1 MLVFRICQIF
11 LSELH
16 SWGLIIAK
24 LVSDCVD
31 MTCQWNMQ
39 VNTLWRKV
47 NHFLLQ
53 WVQLHQGISTVYFLL
68 LGCACTHTHTT
79 PPPPHTHTH
88 TNKSRLGCW
97 QVHACMSINTQVI
110 FVLSNPMSMHTHM
123 GSNIGMPLCYWTV
136 GGGGGGGLWLVNC
149 ATTQPAY
156 LLISCSVA
164 L

>member
-79 PPPPHTHTH
+79 PPPPPHTH

-136 GGGGGGGLWLVNC
+136 GGGGGGLWLVNC